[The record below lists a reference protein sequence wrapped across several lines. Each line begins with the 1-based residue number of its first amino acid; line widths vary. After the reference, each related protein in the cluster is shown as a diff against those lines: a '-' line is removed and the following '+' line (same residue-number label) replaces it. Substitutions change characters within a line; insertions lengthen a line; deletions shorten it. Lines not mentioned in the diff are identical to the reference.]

1 MFGSGKVSSANST
14 IGIFFI
20 VAVIFIAI
28 WLFVEMYNPHTEH
41 DVTVISKDLVTDVSG
56 SDGDVSTSV
65 YYLVITDKG
74 TFKMKTQGLNQAS
87 GDIYKIEP
95 GNKYDFEVRGIKI
108 PFFGIYT
115 NIITVY

>member
-1 MFGSGKVSSANST
+1 MFGSEKVSSTNST
-14 IGIFFI
+14 IGICFI
-20 VAVIFIAI
+20 VAAIFITI
-28 WLFVEMYNPHTEH
+28 WLFVEMYNPHTEYS
-41 DVTVISKDLVTDVSG
+41 VTVISKDLVTEVSG
-56 SDGDVSTSV
+56 SDGDISTSV
-65 YYLVITDKG
+65 YYLVVTDKG

-95 GNKYDFEVRGIKI
+95 GNKYNFEVRGIKI